1 MLSQSVNFYGI
12 YKEESIMAYSPNA
25 DPWSPTVWGFSLFN
39 PTSKIDKTSIS
50 FSMWKTTI
58 KVAITPAIES
68 VGDEMLRYDY
78 KNAVNIFLTPLK
90 AYRFAQILRN
100 FKKDPDKYNTF
111 GIPTPQAIITVE
123 KPDMFNHPE
132 GGPVISIRRVD
143 DQGNVELSYS
153 YECNKDALASVVGFN
168 AANPKGF
175 TQDTELSQDTEID
188 CIITQLEQYYYA
200 MTNCQSFAILN
211 QIYPYLDKIAV
222 KMGVDLSGYNKRT
235 SGFFA
240 NNSGFSSGPNVGHT
254 NQSILTTNPTQT
266 YDASTFQ
273 NLIDDKDLPI

>member
-1 MLSQSVNFYGI
+1 
-12 YKEESIMAYSPNA
+12 MAYMTNVE
-25 DPWSPTVWGFSLFN
+25 PWSPTVWGFSLFN

-58 KVAITPAIES
+58 KIGITPAIETA
-68 VGDEMLRYDY
+68 GDETPRYDY

-100 FKKDPDKYNTF
+100 FKKNPDKYNTF
-111 GIPTPQAIITVE
+111 GIPTPQAIITIE
-123 KPDMFNHPE
+123 KPEMFNHPD

-153 YECNKDALASVVGFN
+153 YECNKDALASIVGFN
-168 AANPKGF
+168 SSNPKSF

-200 MTNCQSFAILN
+200 MTNCQSFAVLQ
-211 QIYPYLDKIAV
+211 QIFPYLDKIAA
-222 KMGVDLSGYNKRT
+222 KIGVDLSGYNKRN
-235 SGFFA
+235 SGFFV
-240 NNSGFSSGPNVGHT
+240 NNTGFNSGPAIGNS
-254 NQSILTTNPTQT
+254 NQSILSTNPTQT
-266 YDASTFQ
+266 YDASQFK
-273 NLIDDKDLPI
+273 NLVDDSNLPI